1 MILARSLNEESMN
14 CYLQDKSCLNT
25 LEWLVDRGYFQN
37 NLKMILSS
45 WWSSIPLFQVISSMT
60 HLEKL
65 SLLKCNLTLTE
76 DVPQLLR
83 LCPKLT
89 ELHLSLSESQKLE
102 MDEDLK
108 NELRPGFERLR
119 LLELKWDISSL
130 PVIQEIFT

>member
-1 MILARSLNEESMN
+1 MN

-60 HLEKL
+60 HLVKL

-108 NELRPGFERLR
+108 NELRPSFQRLR
-119 LLELKWDISSL
+119 IVELKWDINSL
-130 PVIQEIFT
+130 PLIQEIFT